1 VVCRPAARRTD
12 FRIETNRPESTRID
26 LSPAARAP
34 AMTQDSRFPNLFI
47 LDHPLIQHKLTHMR
61 DKDTSTRTFREL
73 LREITLL
80 MGYEIT
86 RNLPITTKRV
96 ETPLVEIDAP
106 VIAGKKLA
114 IVPVLRA
121 GVGMSDGLLDLIPS
135 ARVGHIGVYRADDHR
150 PVEYLV
156 RLPDLDD
163 RIFILCDPM
172 VATGYSAVHAVDVL
186 KRRNVPAANI
196 MFVAAPEGVQVFQ
209 DAHPDVKLFVASL
222 DSHLNEH
229 AYIVPGLGDAG
240 DRLFGT
246 KN

>member
-1 VVCRPAARRTD
+1 
-12 FRIETNRPESTRID
+12 
-26 LSPAARAP
+26 
-34 AMTQDSRFPNLFI
+34 MKQDSRFPNLVI

-61 DKDTSTRTFREL
+61 DKDTSTRAFRDL

-86 RNLPITTKRV
+86 RALPMTTRRV
-96 ETPLVEIDAP
+96 QTPLVEFDAP

-121 GVGMSDGLLDLIPS
+121 GVGMSDGLLELIPS
-135 ARVGHIGVYRADDHR
+135 ARVGHIGVYRDADHR

-156 RLPDLDD
+156 RLPDVED
-163 RIFILCDPM
+163 RTFIICDPM
-172 VATGYSAVHAVDVL
+172 VATGNSAVHAVDVL
-186 KRRNVPAANI
+186 KRRNVPGSRILFLAL
-196 MFVAAPEGVQVFQ
+196 VAAPEGVEVFSR
-209 DAHPDVKLFVASL
+209 AHPDVKLYVAAL
-222 DSHLNEH
+222 DSHLNGH

>member
-1 VVCRPAARRTD
+1 
-12 FRIETNRPESTRID
+12 
-26 LSPAARAP
+26 
-34 AMTQDSRFPNLFI
+34 MKQDPRFPLLHI

-61 DKDTSTRTFREL
+61 DKNTSTRTFRQL

-86 RNLPITTKRV
+86 RDLPLAMQTI
-96 ETPLVEIDAP
+96 ETPLTTIEAP

-121 GVGMSDGLLDLIPS
+121 GIGMSDGLLDLVPS

-156 RLPDLDD
+156 KLPDLED
-163 RIFILCDPM
+163 RTFILCDPM
-172 VATGYSAVHAVDVL
+172 LATGYSAVHAVNVL
-186 KRRNVPAANI
+186 KSRGVAGADI
-196 MFVAAPEGVQVFQ
+196 LFMALVAAPEGVTVFVE
-209 DAHPDVKLFVASL
+209 AHPDVKLYVASL